1 MERSPRL
8 LARFLGCR
16 VKVLSRAD
24 LGKSQGNQTHIGL
37 LKDTFDGWDAPR
49 KYDAGVY
56 YAGHAFPCL
65 AFVDPITNPDG
76 SVRSPKLRRGLDH
89 ELGNAESALL
99 IIRSLA
105 QPGDG
110 LAVFCSLGRM
120 DFLVIPSAEMDS
132 ADFKLVSRSH
142 LVGIAAPRAN
152 SDSSSFVYRQDP
164 SDAIGVAMEGESETV
179 IARRRKRNEEL
190 RDSYVAQYGYRCGAC
205 GMLMSEV
212 YGEAAKLLIEVHH
225 LRPLSQCV
233 EGASPTKLEDLV
245 GLCPNCHSVAHRRN
259 PVYTP
264 AEIREFIVNNGKW
277 PKPRH

>member
-190 RDSYVAQYGYRCGAC
+190 RDPMLPNMATAAGPAAC
-205 GMLMSEV
+205 
-212 YGEAAKLLIEVHH
+212 
-225 LRPLSQCV
+225 
-233 EGASPTKLEDLV
+233 
-245 GLCPNCHSVAHRRN
+245 
-259 PVYTP
+259 
-264 AEIREFIVNNGKW
+264 
-277 PKPRH
+277 